1 MDLQKTGYGFGKGS
15 LRSLAVLVLRPAEP
29 SPLVSLPSVGTAAL
43 DGGARHLRPQQEGVI
58 FAISGRHGHST
69 RPASFAMPGYGES
82 PGCYSVFHPNY
93 GFVPVVAAPVV
104 DRHMATAARRMVA
117 TSEGGGR
124 PCRRSRPLQ
133 RGLFIA
139 NTQHKQSVI
148 STSSRSCRPWRWWA
162 QVTASKRFLAPC
174 PIGKTAGGNGD
185 GGIQLRLD
193 SGDASSSAGE
203 RLAAATA
210 GRHRLLTAMGSK
222 FVYL

>member
-1 MDLQKTGYGFGKGS
+1 VHGVCLVGSSEDSYGFGNGS

-29 SPLVSLPSVGTAAL
+29 SPLVSLPSVGTAAS
-43 DGGARHLRPQQEGVI
+43 DGGARHLRPQQEGVV

-69 RPASFAMPGYGES
+69 RPASFATPGYGES
-82 PGCYSVFHPNY
+82 PGRYSVFHPKY
-93 GFVPVVAAPVV
+93 GFVPVAAVPVL

-124 PCRRSRPLQ
+124 PCHRSRPLR

-148 STSSRSCRPWRWWA
+148 STSSCSCRPWRWWA
-162 QVTASKRFLAPC
+162 QVTASQWFLAPH
-174 PIGKTAGGNGD
+174 PIGETAGGNGN
-185 GGIQLRLD
+185 IQLRLD

-210 GRHRLLTAMGSK
+210 PAFDGDGL
-222 FVYL
+222 